1 METFEVLAELG
12 NCRSEDPNVMYPE
25 PGDERAEAIAVS
37 VCVGCIVASEC
48 LEYSLANREIHGV
61 WAGRTELERH
71 RLSNKIRR
79 EHRRMAKCDGV
90 EPPFISE

>member
-1 METFEVLAELG
+1 MRPHELLAELG
-12 NCRSEDPNVMYPE
+12 NCRDVEPSTMYPE
-25 PGDERAEAIAVS
+25 AGNTTEEAIAVS

-48 LEYSLANREIHGV
+48 LEYSLENREIHGV

-79 EHRRMAKCDGV
+79 EHRRMAKCDGT
-90 EPPFISE
+90 EPL

>member
-1 METFEVLAELG
+1 MEAFEQLAELG
-12 NCRSEDPNVMYPE
+12 NCREVEPGVMYPE
-25 PGDERAEAIAVS
+25 AGDERGEMIAVG

-48 LEYSLANREIHGV
+48 LEYSLTNREVHGV

-79 EHRRMAKCDGV
+79 EHRRMAICDGA
-90 EPPFISE
+90 EPPVV